1 MKDIGS
7 FFLRA
12 SHWQLF
18 TLFMGLSFI
27 GVVSF
32 FSSNAPAAGWDV
44 LPLHLSA
51 MFCIFYAKYFE
62 AKSPAM
68 VESAPAA
75 EVLTCIGYLQSKP
88 PKMGRMGFSAYLFRK
103 SILFIYNNLHKP
115 LT

>member
-1 MKDIGS
+1 
-7 FFLRA
+7 
-12 SHWQLF
+12 
-18 TLFMGLSFI
+18 MGLSFI

-68 VESAPAA
+68 VEPGRGGQT
-75 EVLTCIGYLQSKP
+75 LTCIGY
-88 PKMGRMGFSAYLFRK
+88 
-103 SILFIYNNLHKP
+103 
-115 LT
+115 